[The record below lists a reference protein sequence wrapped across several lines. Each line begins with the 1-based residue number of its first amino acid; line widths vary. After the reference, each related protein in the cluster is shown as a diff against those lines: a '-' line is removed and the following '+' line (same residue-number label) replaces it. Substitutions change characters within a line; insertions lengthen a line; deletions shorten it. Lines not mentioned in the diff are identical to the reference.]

1 MLVPECRVT
10 SIQNREGGSLAYPG
24 KEGGVSIRK
33 GEIHPEE
40 SLRSGKVRPRK
51 SAPKGSDQQLGLALM
66 VPKIEGPSNG
76 VTVQPSFIEKTIEGS
91 VRSPRNHSG

>member
-1 MLVPECRVT
+1 MVPEYRVT

-24 KEGGVSIRK
+24 KEAGDSIRK

-40 SLRSGKVRPRK
+40 SLRADKVRPRK

-66 VPKIEGPSNG
+66 VPKIEGPSKWSYCAAKLHKKDNR
-76 VTVQPSFIEKTIEGS
+76 V
-91 VRSPRNHSG
+91 